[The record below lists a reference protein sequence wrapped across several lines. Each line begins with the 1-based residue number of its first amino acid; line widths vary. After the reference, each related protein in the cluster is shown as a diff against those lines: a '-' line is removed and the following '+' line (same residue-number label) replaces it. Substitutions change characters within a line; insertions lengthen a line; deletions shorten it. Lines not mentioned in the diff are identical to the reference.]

1 MMLVKAFVRGKY
13 VYLLHPMVS
22 LITIIDENTYDNN
35 NNNVNNKDININIQS
50 NTSKSDN

>member
-1 MMLVKAFVRGKY
+1 MMLVKAFVRQKY

-35 NNNVNNKDININIQS
+35 NNNNENNKDINIQS
-50 NTSKSDN
+50 ITSKLDH